1 MQPGS
6 PSIRDLDD
14 KRTLGSDAPETGALD
29 GSFPR
34 SPGVGSVDTETLK
47 ETAGSLDHHV
57 GGARGANAQ
66 SKDPEEPQGK
76 KRRGAIFW
84 LLIALIAL
92 LVLGIALGVGLGVGL
107 TRNSGSSYVYNELCN
122 LMWSAANG
130 LL

>member
-6 PSIRDLDD
+6 PGIRDLDE
-14 KRTLGSDAPETGALD
+14 KRKLSSEAPETGTLD

-34 SPGVGSVDTETLK
+34 SPGVATDDETLK
-47 ETAGSLDHHV
+47 ETSRPLGNNVGVV
-57 GGARGANAQ
+57 GGAR
-66 SKDPEEPQGK
+66 DHEEPQRK

-107 TRNSGSSYVYNELCN
+107 TRNQSSSASYVSYRFLPT
-122 LMWSAANG
+122 LMDSR
-130 LL
+130 